1 MPILNASMRNS
12 PGFKIFFIGFLVL
25 ILLIPMDMIE
35 TLIYQRSHLYNQAND
50 EITKV
55 WGGSH
60 TLAAPVLTIPQLS
73 RGKKKPG
80 WGQTISYKH
89 IAAELLN
96 ISADFQTQ
104 LRYRGIYKVPVY
116 LGDLSLK
123 GKFIVPEATN
133 TELLDKVLLQF
144 PFTNV
149 KALKKIPSLTW
160 NGKPLALTAKGDS
173 DNSDAVIFQAL
184 ITAEEMMQGEFEIN
198 YQVAGSS
205 TFNIQSLAKRTKLQL
220 DSNWGSPSFQGESIP
235 TTHNIQTNGFTA
247 VWDINKLFTKSES
260 SSEEAISSDWIVKQK
275 TFGVNFIQ
283 PADTYQMLTRSA
295 KYAVLFI
302 SLTFTIYFLI
312 EIIGANKLHFI
323 QYLFIGL
330 ANCIFYLLLLSL
342 AEHIKFGAAY
352 FLSAGASSLLI
363 SLYSKSVLQN
373 TYKAFLIF
381 FVLAALYIF
390 LFVTLQSEGFALIT
404 GSVGLFLILAT
415 LMYITRHTDWHAR
428 SSIPDN

>member
-1 MPILNASMRNS
+1 MSLLNASIRNS

-35 TLIYQRSHLYNQAND
+35 GLIYQRSHLYEQANS
-50 EITKV
+50 ETTKV

-60 TLAAPVLTIPQLS
+60 ALAAPMLTIPQLS
-73 RGKKKPG
+73 SGKKNLG

-89 IAAELLN
+89 IIAESLN

-123 GKFIVPEATN
+123 GKFVVPEASD

-144 PFTNV
+144 PFSNV
-149 KALKKIPSLTW
+149 KALKKIPNLIW
-160 NGKPLALTAKGDS
+160 NGKPLALTAVGDS
-173 DNSDAVIFQAL
+173 SDSNAVIFQAS
-184 ITAEEMMQGEFEIN
+184 ITAQEMIQGEFEIS

-205 TFNIQSLAKRTKLQL
+205 TFNIQSLAKRTRLRL
-220 DSNWGSPSFQGESIP
+220 SSNWGSPSFQGESIP
-235 TTHNIQTNGFTA
+235 TRHNIQADGFTA
-247 VWDINKLFTKSES
+247 IWDINKIFTKPES
-260 SSEEAISSDWIVKQK
+260 SSEENISTDWINKQE
-275 TFGVNFIQ
+275 TFGVDFIQ

-312 EIIGANKLHFI
+312 EIIGANKLHFV

-352 FLSAGASSLLI
+352 FLSACASSLLI

-373 TYKAFLIF
+373 TYKALVIF
-381 FVLAALYIF
+381 FVLTALYIF

-415 LMYITRHTDWHAR
+415 LMYITRHTDW
-428 SSIPDN
+428 NTKKLG